1 MKLFGYSGPEVRKFI
16 TAAVG
21 AAVSV
26 ATQVLA
32 MGDVVPPEV
41 ANWATVIVSIG
52 TALSVFGVPN
62 EKTEKVTPIPTK
74 GRPGESPTVPLERKR
89 RPVI

>member
-1 MKLFGYSGPEVRKFI
+1 MKLFGYSGPQVRKFI
-16 TAAVG
+16 MAGVG
-21 AAVSV
+21 AAVSI

-32 MGDVVPPEV
+32 LGDVVPPEI

-52 TALSVFGVPN
+52 TAVGVFGVPN
-62 EKTEKVTPIPTK
+62 AQKSEASAEPAKTPIQAA
-74 GRPGESPTVPLERKR
+74 RRR